1 MTATET
7 RKMSRG
13 QLALNVVGTAL
24 FFPAVTLLTAGN
36 WRWLEGWIFSLWF
49 VVMIL
54 FNLLYLYW
62 KDPALL
68 AERTKAPGSD
78 NQKPWDRYIMYAIV
92 FLAILWFIIM
102 PLDAERFGWSPDFPV
117 WLKVLGGLALL
128 PALYLIERTPMENTY
143 MSTAVRIQSER
154 KQQVI
159 STGVYGFVR
168 HPLYLGCVLMMLGA
182 PLLLGSLY
190 GLLISLVGVAVLVIR
205 IVGEEKMLAEELEG
219 YEAYKKKVTYRLIPL
234 LW

>member
-1 MTATET
+1 
-7 RKMSRG
+7 
-13 QLALNVVGTAL
+13 
-24 FFPAVTLLTAGN
+24 
-36 WRWLEGWIFSLWF
+36 
-49 VVMIL
+49 
-54 FNLLYLYW
+54 
-62 KDPALL
+62 
-68 AERTKAPGSD
+68 
-78 NQKPWDRYIMYAIV
+78 MYAIA

-128 PALYLIERTPMENTY
+128 PALYLIERTTMENTY
-143 MSTAVRIQSER
+143 LSTAVRIQSER

-205 IVGEEKMLAEELEG
+205 ILGEERMLAEELEG

-234 LW
+234 VW